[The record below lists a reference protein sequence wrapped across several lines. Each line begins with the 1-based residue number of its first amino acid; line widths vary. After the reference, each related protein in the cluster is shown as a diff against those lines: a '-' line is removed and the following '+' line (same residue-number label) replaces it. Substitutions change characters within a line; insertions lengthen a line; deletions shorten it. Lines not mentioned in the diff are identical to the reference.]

1 MRTHHDFQAELDAL
15 ARLGPDRATR
25 LVDAVLAEAGRRAVF
40 CGDVIHHALQVHA
53 PHWNHMADERPADAA
68 VSRRRLLESCAEH
81 DALLF
86 PIHFGAPHVVAIG
99 QGPRG
104 FSARFVQGT
113 A

>member
-1 MRTHHDFQAELDAL
+1 
-15 ARLGPDRATR
+15 
-25 LVDAVLAEAGRRAVF
+25 
-40 CGDVIHHALQVHA
+40 
-53 PHWNHMADERPADAA
+53 MADERPADAA

-104 FSARFVQGT
+104 FSARFVHGT